1 MLSKASLA
9 TAFKVEHE
17 PPVSAMFQHVG
28 LVGSLTVKGNQIEI
42 TRQQQRP
49 KPAHGQQNVLH
60 IPTLPDWVA
69 TKVALGEAL
78 VQVPDYARCVHTRAG
93 QQVSAFVRAA
103 IAAAA
108 RHGDGTR
115 PLSLP
120 AR

>member
-60 IPTLPDWVA
+60 IPTLP
-69 TKVALGEAL
+69 AL